1 MRLGAI
7 VISARGWVLKTPP
20 PVCDRVN
27 NGDVAPIVVAGYRQD
42 KLYSLCRNDD
52 KTLV

>member
-7 VISARGWVLKTPP
+7 VISAIS

>member
-7 VISARGWVLKTPP
+7 VISARGWVVKA
-20 PVCDRVN
+20 VCDRVN
-27 NGDVAPIVVAGYRQD
+27 NGDVASIVVAGYRQD

-52 KTLV
+52 KILV

>member
-1 MRLGAI
+1 MG
-7 VISARGWVLKTPP
+7 LKDPP
-20 PVCDRVN
+20 SLVCDRVN

-52 KTLV
+52 KILV